1 MKGNPWRDA
10 GRRLEILGIPVV
22 LFTLY
27 TAWFQWPETSTLYA
41 VTALIIFFRLLSWR
55 GFTITVL
62 WQRLVRLLRG
72 RRLTGRPWWYRMF
85 FE

>member
-10 GRRLEILGIPVV
+10 GRRLEIFGIPVV

-41 VTALIIFFRLLSWR
+41 VTGLIIFFRLLSWR

>member
-1 MKGNPWRDA
+1 MSICPWRDA
-10 GRRLEILGIPVV
+10 GRRLEILGVPVV

-27 TAWFQWPETSTLYA
+27 AAWFQWPETSTFYI
-41 VTALIIFFRLLSWR
+41 VTAIILFFRLLSFF

-62 WQRLVRLLRG
+62 WQRAIHLLRG
-72 RRLTGRPWWYRMF
+72 RRLTGRPWWYRKF

>member
-1 MKGNPWRDA
+1 MKISPWRDA
-10 GRRLEILGIPVV
+10 GRRLEIAGVPVV

-27 TAWFQWPETSTLYA
+27 AAWFQWPELTTIY
-41 VTALIIFFRLLSWR
+41 IITGIILFFRILSFF
-55 GFTITVL
+55 GFTITIL

-72 RRLTGRPWWYRMF
+72 LQLTGRPWWYRKF